1 MLWRGVIPVLTDERS
16 TEQLERIVLERRIIP
31 PGSVVVF
38 VNVSPDLSRSDAN
51 FLNVQRL
58 G

>member
-1 MLWRGVIPVLTDERS
+1 VIPVLTDERS